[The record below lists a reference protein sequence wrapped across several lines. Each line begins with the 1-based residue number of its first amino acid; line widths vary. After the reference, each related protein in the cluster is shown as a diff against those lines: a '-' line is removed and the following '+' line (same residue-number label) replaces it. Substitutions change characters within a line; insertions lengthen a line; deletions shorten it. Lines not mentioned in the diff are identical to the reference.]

1 MFLCSSHQG
10 QESQG
15 MPHMHAVERERDAG
29 LECLAVIARFYGLA
43 ADVGKLRH
51 EFSRS
56 DKPLDASD
64 LVRAARYIGLKS
76 RAVQSNWRRLQH
88 TPLPAI
94 ASCKDGR
101 FLVIAKLVDGKVLV
115 HDPLESRPQLFSQ
128 EPFETRWSG
137 MLIMVTRRA
146 LAGAGESRFGFRW
159 FIPSIIRYRALFAEV
174 LVASFFLQS
183 MALVTPLFFQVIV
196 DKVLVHRGLTT
207 LDVLAVGLL
216 MVSLFEVILGG
227 LRTYVFSHTTNRV
240 DVELGSRL
248 FRHLLA
254 LPLGYFEA
262 RRVGDSVARVRELE
276 NIRNFITGSSLTVVI
291 DLLFTFVF
299 LGVMYY
305 YSPLLTTVV
314 LATIPAYGAL
324 SLLVTPVLRHRLQEK
339 FVRGAENQAFL
350 VETVS
355 AMQTLKSCA
364 VESQWQRRWEE
375 QLASYVQ
382 AAFRAAN
389 LGNVSGQAAGFINKV
404 MTVMILWVGARAV
417 MQGDLSI
424 GQLIAFN
431 MLAGRVS
438 GPVLRVVQLW
448 QDFQQATISV
458 RKLGDILNTPGEPS
472 HNQNR
477 ASLPELAGHIRF
489 DDVTFRYRP
498 EDRDILRGVSLEIP
512 PGQILGIVGRSGSGK
527 STLAKLIQRLYVPAG
542 GRVLID
548 GVDLAMVD
556 SVWLRHQ
563 IGVVQ
568 QESILFSRSV
578 RENIALR
585 DPGMPLARVIRAAK
599 QAGAHEFILQLPEG
613 YDTQVGELGSSLS
626 GGQRQRIAIARA
638 LAVNP
643 RILILDEATSA
654 LDYESEQAIQSGME
668 SICRGRT
675 VIVIAHRL
683 SALRLADRV
692 IVVED
697 GRLVEDG
704 RQGELLRAGGYYA
717 GMHARQAGVT
727 GLTVPAGT

>member
-1 MFLCSSHQG
+1 
-10 QESQG
+10 
-15 MPHMHAVERERDAG
+15 
-29 LECLAVIARFYGLA
+29 
-43 ADVGKLRH
+43 
-51 EFSRS
+51 
-56 DKPLDASD
+56 
-64 LVRAARYIGLKS
+64 
-76 RAVQSNWRRLQH
+76 
-88 TPLPAI
+88 
-94 ASCKDGR
+94 
-101 FLVIAKLVDGKVLV
+101 
-115 HDPLESRPQLFSQ
+115 
-128 EPFETRWSG
+128 
-137 MLIMVTRRA
+137 
-146 LAGAGESRFGFRW
+146 
-159 FIPSIIRYRALFAEV
+159 
-174 LVASFFLQS
+174 
-183 MALVTPLFFQVIV
+183 
-196 DKVLVHRGLTT
+196 
-207 LDVLAVGLL
+207 
-216 MVSLFEVILGG
+216 
-227 LRTYVFSHTTNRV
+227 
-240 DVELGSRL
+240 
-248 FRHLLA
+248 
-254 LPLGYFEA
+254 
-262 RRVGDSVARVRELE
+262 
-276 NIRNFITGSSLTVVI
+276 
-291 DLLFTFVF
+291 
-299 LGVMYY
+299 
-305 YSPLLTTVV
+305 
-314 LATIPAYGAL
+314 
-324 SLLVTPVLRHRLQEK
+324 
-339 FVRGAENQAFL
+339 
-350 VETVS
+350 
-355 AMQTLKSCA
+355 
-364 VESQWQRRWEE
+364 
-375 QLASYVQ
+375 
-382 AAFRAAN
+382 
-389 LGNVSGQAAGFINKV
+389 
-404 MTVMILWVGARAV
+404 
-417 MQGDLSI
+417 
-424 GQLIAFN
+424 
-431 MLAGRVS
+431 
-438 GPVLRVVQLW
+438 
-448 QDFQQATISV
+448 
-458 RKLGDILNTPGEPS
+458 
-472 HNQNR
+472 
-477 ASLPELAGHIRF
+477 
-489 DDVTFRYRP
+489 VTFRYRP

-727 GLTVPAGT
+727 GLAVPAGT